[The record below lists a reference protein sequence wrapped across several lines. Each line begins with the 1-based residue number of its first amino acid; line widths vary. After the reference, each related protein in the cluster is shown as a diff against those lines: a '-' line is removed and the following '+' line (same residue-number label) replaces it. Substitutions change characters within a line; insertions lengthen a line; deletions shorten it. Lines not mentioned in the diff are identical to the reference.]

1 MSCVGGGSLVTRGCY
16 REMARKVSW
25 KTLFFSASLLMV
37 EFTDISHNKVE
48 LEKSCKWKRTFCL
61 LLGCVVKLRVLKV
74 EGGVATMTH
83 HSFSFKDCLFCKIF
97 VGEDFL
103 WRGVSSL
110 VNVVFKFVGFTGT
123 SCANSKKSW
132 VTLYIKHTKE
142 THTQTIHEHTYIRPI
157 CTRTHIDTSELVGKH
172 RTNNLPFFF
181 LFLNDLCYL
190 NSLSHTS
197 RQKEI
202 KDMW

>member
-1 MSCVGGGSLVTRGCY
+1 M
-16 REMARKVSW
+16 W
-25 KTLFFSASLLMV
+25 FS
-37 EFTDISHNKVE
+37 
-48 LEKSCKWKRTFCL
+48 
-61 LLGCVVKLRVLKV
+61 
-74 EGGVATMTH
+74 
-83 HSFSFKDCLFCKIF
+83 
-97 VGEDFL
+97 
-103 WRGVSSL
+103 
-110 VNVVFKFVGFTGT
+110 KFVGFTGT

-142 THTQTIHEHTYIRPI
+142 THTQTTHEHTYIRPI

-197 RQKEI
+197 RQKEM
-202 KDMW
+202 KDMWYDSTAFWHCNLCQGSTDHIAQISILKMSWPFYCMTSLLRKPNEECERMCLSHM